1 MNREEVRK
9 AAEVMLAFADGKEIQ
24 YSNKGQ
30 NNWLNWVNDSA
41 PHFDWERVDYRIKPE
56 PKYRPF
62 LNQEECWEEM
72 HKHPD
77 FGWIVS
83 KEGLEFSHI
92 CDIFTSASKRLM
104 ITLGIDENNSFEADR
119 YFNNFTFT
127 DGEPFGVKEE

>member
-1 MNREEVRK
+1 MTKEEARK
-9 AAEVMLAFADGKEIQ
+9 AAEIMLAYANGEEIESLCFGKYLPCDIPTFNWIDGKGVE
-24 YSNKGQ
+24 N
-30 NNWLNWVNDSA
+30 
-41 PHFDWERVDYRIKPE
+41 YRIKPKS
-56 PKYRPF
+56 KYRPF
-62 LNQEECWEEM
+62 NTKEECWNEM

-104 ITLGIDENNSFEADR
+104 ITLGIDENNAFEADR

-127 DGEPFGVKEE
+127 DGTPFGVKEE